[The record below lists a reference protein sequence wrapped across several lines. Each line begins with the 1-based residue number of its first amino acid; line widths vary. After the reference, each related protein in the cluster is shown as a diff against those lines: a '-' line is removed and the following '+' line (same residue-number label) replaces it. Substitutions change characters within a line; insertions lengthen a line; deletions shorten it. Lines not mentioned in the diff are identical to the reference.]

1 MSVSKSKGSLLIHLA
16 IDNMLAKQFTS
27 KCKAGLTLAGQD
39 GYGELEWIGTKAQW
53 DLADRLENDEQ
64 EN

>member
-1 MSVSKSKGSLLIHLA
+1 
-16 IDNMLAKQFTS
+16 MLAKQFTS